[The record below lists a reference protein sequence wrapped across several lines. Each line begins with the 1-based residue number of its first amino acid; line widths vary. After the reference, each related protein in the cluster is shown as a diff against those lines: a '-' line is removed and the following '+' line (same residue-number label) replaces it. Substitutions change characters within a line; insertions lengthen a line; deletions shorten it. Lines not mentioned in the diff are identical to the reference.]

1 MNDVAVITDK
11 NEVIQYKILLNC
23 INEFNQ
29 QINSYKRSTFMIIC
43 TNTLGSLVGYLSGLR
58 YGNVP
63 LMLGRDVDYESV
75 KKYELSYKF
84 NYLWAPNAWL
94 NREANEYLD
103 KSEILF
109 SKYDYSLVRLNDGRI
124 NLNKNL
130 ALLLTTSGTTGSNK
144 LVRISRE
151 NILSNTKAIT
161 EYLDIS
167 DRDRAITSLPMNYTY
182 GLSVINTHL
191 YQGGTILL
199 TERKPFI
206 KAFWDFFCKYNGSSF
221 AGVPYTYELIK
232 KMGIMSDNIDSLRT
246 FTVAGGKIGITEEE
260 YFTSYAEQFGKK
272 FIVMY
277 GQTEATARISYR
289 PWKDIREKK
298 GSIGIAIP
306 GGKMWLEDEQ
316 GNEVTKTY
324 AHGELMYSGKNVT
337 MGYAF
342 ERDDLSKDDE
352 RNGILNTGDLGYI
365 DEDGY
370 FYVIGR
376 GDRCVKMNGHRLDL
390 EDMEDALREKYPTC
404 SIRCEVE
411 KCMDSAI
418 FKIIKVDMS
427 DRENSRLNAEE
438 VKKTILKRIS
448 INSNLIN
455 VVIN

>member
-1 MNDVAVITDK
+1 M
-11 NEVIQYKILLNC
+11 L
-23 INEFNQ
+23 F
-29 QINSYKRSTFMIIC
+29 RS
-43 TNTLGSLVGYLSGLR
+43 
-58 YGNVP
+58 
-63 LMLGRDVDYESV
+63 
-75 KKYELSYKF
+75 
-84 NYLWAPNAWL
+84 YLWAPNAWL

-260 YFTSYAEQFGKK
+260 YFTSYAE
-272 FIVMY
+272 
-277 GQTEATARISYR
+277 
-289 PWKDIREKK
+289 
-298 GSIGIAIP
+298 
-306 GGKMWLEDEQ
+306 
-316 GNEVTKTY
+316 
-324 AHGELMYSGKNVT
+324 
-337 MGYAF
+337 
-342 ERDDLSKDDE
+342 
-352 RNGILNTGDLGYI
+352 
-365 DEDGY
+365 
-370 FYVIGR
+370 IGR
-376 GDRCVKMNGHRLDL
+376 AHV
-390 EDMEDALREKYPTC
+390 
-404 SIRCEVE
+404 
-411 KCMDSAI
+411 
-418 FKIIKVDMS
+418 
-427 DRENSRLNAEE
+427 
-438 VKKTILKRIS
+438 
-448 INSNLIN
+448 
-455 VVIN
+455 